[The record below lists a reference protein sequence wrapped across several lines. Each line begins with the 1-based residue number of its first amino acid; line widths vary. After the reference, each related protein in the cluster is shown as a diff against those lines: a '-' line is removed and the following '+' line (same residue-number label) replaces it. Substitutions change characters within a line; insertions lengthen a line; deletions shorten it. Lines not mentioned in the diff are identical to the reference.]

1 MFKYKDKHWFRLQL
15 RKLDLKT
22 FEEKEAYLDKAKRYL
37 IQQGV
42 LKNPKHWFTPEE
54 ITEIFNK
61 EEH

>member
-42 LKNPKHWFTPEE
+42 LKNPKHWF
-54 ITEIFNK
+54 
-61 EEH
+61 